1 MFFPG
6 FAAVFGL
13 VHPPETGNSM
23 DTPTNGYNILTYIY
37 INVHTWKYIA
47 GPIMQIPGSFCA
59 GLVFRFQLPDQ
70 PEAKPW
76 KLARSPSDDILFSG
90 SKDGGGTGG
99 FFIGK
104 SSNWGFPMETTHLR
118 PD

>member
-1 MFFPG
+1 
-6 FAAVFGL
+6 
-13 VHPPETGNSM
+13 
-23 DTPTNGYNILTYIY
+23 
-37 INVHTWKYIA
+37 
-47 GPIMQIPGSFCA
+47 MQIPCFFCA
-59 GLVFRFQLPDQ
+59 GLVFKFQLPDQ

-104 SSNWGFPMETTHLR
+104 SSN
-118 PD
+118 